1 MPIILLGGGLT
12 LPLYTTKIK
21 TYIVRKTGLSTLKQK
36 SAKCVLNFALH
47 TNHQRILRIIQFQI

>member
-21 TYIVRKTGLSTLKQK
+21 TYIVRKTGLSTFKQN
-36 SAKCVLNFALH
+36 SAKYIKSGFAHQSLK
-47 TNHQRILRIIQFQI
+47 NHP